1 MRGVPV
7 NRALWLSAF
16 CLALVL
22 SAVGCGKGLEP
33 REAALK
39 ARQEAQAAYEAK
51 KPKVARKAADRAV
64 AVRDKVEKDLTAT
77 PDSQELQD
85 LAREVRAAAAEAVR
99 YAELA
104 EEEHTL
110 ADKTGSLKARG
121 YRLARK
127 AALKLAFAAMA
138 LAVEKAA
145 ADGYAALSES
155 QRNAV
160 DLAMEM
166 TGNPKLADGS
176 HDWKTVS
183 TKVAAFGDA
192 PPAEVNLVLALAYLT
207 MSQDDLALVEA
218 AMVNPD
224 DVADPRERLGCRV
237 LRGLVCHLN
246 GMPRLAMREFEA
258 AGEGGPASGPE
269 FSAGICLL
277 RALLYASDK
286 DFRAADLEI
295 MKATKIWPNNPV
307 TVILTGEVMVGEGK
321 YEKAAVTLE
330 DLLRDKGVEPDP
342 WLVGHVEKRAREI
355 RDKKGEAEPLV
366 HNSRFVREVALH
378 YIWQA
383 AKTSEPAQRLK
394 SYIDSAK
401 DFGAECLKHVPGLG
415 EAKTG
420 GA

>member
-1 MRGVPV
+1 MRH
-7 NRALWLSAF
+7 AAWLSAF

-22 SAVGCGKGLEP
+22 GAVGCGKDLEP
-33 REAALK
+33 REAALQAK
-39 ARQEAQAAYEAK
+39 QEAQAACEAK
-51 KPKVARKAADRAV
+51 KPKVARKAANRAV
-64 AVRDKVEKDLTAT
+64 AARDKVEKGLSAA

-85 LAREVRAAAAEAVR
+85 LAKEVRAAAGEAVR

-104 EEEHTL
+104 EEEQAL
-110 ADKTGSLKARG
+110 ADKIGSLKARG

-127 AALKLAFAAMA
+127 AALKLAFAVMS
-138 LAVEKAA
+138 LAVDKAG
-145 ADGYAALSES
+145 ADGYAALSENQKS
-155 QRNAV
+155 AV
-160 DLAMEM
+160 DRAMKM

-176 HDWKTVS
+176 PDWKAAS
-183 TKVAAFGDA
+183 AKLAAFGDA
-192 PPAEVNLVLALAYLT
+192 PPAEVNLMLALGYLL

-224 DVADPRERLGCRV
+224 DAADPRERLGCQV
-237 LRGLVCHLN
+237 LRGLACHLN

-277 RALLYASDK
+277 RATLYVSDK

-295 MKATKIWPNNPV
+295 VKATKIWPNNPV

-330 DLLRDKGVEPDP
+330 DFLRDKGVDPDP
-342 WLVGHVEKRAREI
+342 WLIQHVEKRAREI

-366 HNSRFVREVALH
+366 FSSRFLCEVALY
-378 YIWQA
+378 YIGQA
-383 AKTSEPAQRLK
+383 AKTSEPAQKLK

-401 DFGAECLKHVPGLG
+401 GFGAECLKHVPGLG
-415 EAKTG
+415 EAKTD